1 MHQIQSKQLIISIDS
16 KGAELKSIYHKNF
29 DLEYMWSADPR
40 FWAKTSPVL
49 FPIVGT
55 LKENQYQYNEQKF
68 TLSRHG
74 FAREKDFSV
83 TEQVADS
90 ITFTLE
96 STEETLA
103 VYPFLFR
110 FSIIYKVEGQRLSV
124 TYAIHNTRENTMLF
138 SVGGHP
144 AFKLPLTEGTE
155 YDDYKIVF
163 EKKETAGR
171 WPISKDGLIEKSP
184 EPFLQN
190 TNELP
195 LTKQLFQKDAIVL
208 KHLKSESLK
217 LVSDKTE
224 HGLRF
229 HFEGFPCLGL
239 WAAPN
244 ANFVCIE
251 PWCGIADST
260 DSDQLLENK
269 EGIISLLSGERFEV
283 QWKVDFF

>member
-16 KGAELKSIYHKNF
+16 KGAELKSVYHKKF

-55 LKENQYQYNEQKF
+55 LKENQYRYNEQKF

-74 FAREKDFSV
+74 FAREKDFLV
-83 TEQVADS
+83 TEDVADS

-103 VYPFLFR
+103 VYPFPFL
-110 FSIIYKVEGQRLSV
+110 FSIIYKVEDESLSV
-124 TYAIHNTRENTMLF
+124 TYRIHNTGQSTMLF

-144 AFKLPLTEGTE
+144 AFKMPLTEGTE

-163 EKKETAGR
+163 DEKESAGR
-171 WPISKDGLIEKSP
+171 WPISKDGLIEKLP
-184 EPFLQN
+184 EPFLRD

-208 KHLKSESLK
+208 KGLKSNSLK

-224 HGLRF
+224 HGFKF
-229 HFEGFPCLGL
+229 HFDSFPFLGL
-239 WAAPN
+239 WATPN
-244 ANFVCIE
+244 ADFVCIE
-251 PWCGIADST
+251 PWCGIADSV
-260 DSDQLLENK
+260 DSEQLLEIK
-269 EGIISLLSGERFEV
+269 EGIISLLSGETFEV